1 MAKYA
6 KNFNKNKRIALHD
19 EAMEQVNGGIT
30 YPPVIPEEW
39 QTDAATSHYWVCPEC
54 GLRQLINPNLVIPAI
69 AQACPN
75 CKVAMYYE

>member
-6 KNFNKNKRIALHD
+6 KNFNKNKRIELHD

-39 QTDAATSHYWVCPEC
+39 QTDGGIDEITYP
-54 GLRQLINPNLVIPAI
+54 PVIPEEW
-69 AQACPN
+69 QT
-75 CKVAMYYE
+75 E